1 MNGSS
6 QTKLYASPWRFS
18 SRWPHP
24 GQAYLES
31 QDMNKLKDK
40 VAIVTGASKGIGA
53 AIARQLAADG
63 AKLVVNYASSKSGAD
78 RVVADIESAGGTAI
92 AVGAD
97 VTNTAEVESLVRA
110 AIDRFGRLDIVVNNA
125 GIYQLAK
132 VEDSTEELYRKQFDI
147 NVLGPLLVIRAAAPY
162 LGKGGSIINISSN
175 VTRVLPPGSAIY
187 TGTKGAIDA
196 ITGVLSRE
204 LGPRGI
210 RVNAVNPGM
219 VETEGTHAAGA
230 IGSGFQT
237 WYESLTPLGR
247 IGQVQDIAPIV
258 SYLASEDAGWV
269 TGEIILGSGG
279 MR

>member
-1 MNGSS
+1 
-6 QTKLYASPWRFS
+6 
-18 SRWPHP
+18 
-24 GQAYLES
+24 
-31 QDMNKLKDK
+31 MNKLKDK
-40 VAIVTGASKGIGA
+40 VAVVTGASKGIGA
-53 AIARQLAADG
+53 GIARQLAADG
-63 AKLVVNYASSKSGAD
+63 AKVVVNYASSRSGAD
-78 RVVADIESAGGTAI
+78 KVVADIEAAGGTAV
-92 AVGAD
+92 AVRAD
-97 VTNTAEVESLVRA
+97 VTGQAQAESLVRA
-110 AIDRFGRLDIVVNNA
+110 AIDHFGRLDIVVNNA

-132 VEDSTEELYRKQFDI
+132 VEDTTEELYRKQFDI

-162 LGKGGSIINISSN
+162 LGKGSSIINIGSN
-175 VTRVLPPGSAIY
+175 VTRVLPQGSAIY

-219 VETEGTHAAGA
+219 IETEGTHAAGA
-230 IGSGFQT
+230 IGSDFQA

-247 IGQVQDIAPIV
+247 IGQVRDIAPIV

-269 TGEIILGSGG
+269 TGEILLGSGG